1 MIARKGKNNKEKMQR
16 KPQGQRKQL
25 EAVLRG
31 LNLEG
36 LLELAS
42 IIEVGRHSRKREQF
56 MQKAQRYKR
65 T

>member
-1 MIARKGKNNKEKMQR
+1 MQR

-25 EAVLRG
+25 EAVLWG